1 MSLWM
6 VKNNMQDLE
15 KIVKCKN
22 KFKHLGK
29 ALLIGILTTGWFWGE
44 VKAQYLQWKVSI
56 KLFFFA
62 SDLFSIQYFNLLRLV
77 FYDLDSF
84 IKNLHEATYV

>member
-15 KIVKCKN
+15 KIVKCKT

-29 ALLIGILTTGWFWGE
+29 VLLTGWFWGE
-44 VKAQYLQWKVSI
+44 VKAQYLQGKVSI